1 MEKLPFFYFK
11 EHSSLDFGLYIKEK
25 NVYKGAQR
33 DITYVS
39 VPGRDGDLVID
50 NGRYKNVKI
59 QYKLE
64 LLNNSPR
71 SFAEL
76 ARVIRNWLLV
86 DPGYF
91 KLWDT
96 YDREYFRLASFSSEV
111 DIEQE
116 LRDYGKLNITL
127 NCKPFRYATNGQDTV
142 VIQSTQHLYN
152 VEAHESKPYIRIY
165 GSGTLQLYINGY
177 AYLFKDV
184 NEYIEVDSET
194 KNCFKGTTALNNKM
208 VSDGFPTLVPGDN
221 IISMSAAVTRV
232 EIVPRWCTL

>member
-25 NVYKGAQR
+25 NVFKGAQR
-33 DITYVS
+33 DVTYTS
-39 VPGRDGDLVID
+39 VAGRDGDLMTD

-59 QYKLE
+59 QYKLV

-76 ARVIRNWLLV
+76 ARLIRNWLLV

-116 LRDYGKLNITL
+116 LRDYGKLDITL
-127 NCKPFRYATNGQDTV
+127 NCKPYRYLLQGQERVADYNR
-142 VIQSTQHLYN
+142 LYN
-152 VEAHESKPYIRIY
+152 PEAYDSEPHIKIY
-165 GSGTLQLYINGY
+165 GSGTCYIYINSTQI
-177 AYLFKDV
+177 KINDV
-184 NEYIEVDSET
+184 NGYVEIDSEI
-194 KNCFKGTTALNNKM
+194 KDCYK
-208 VSDGFPTLVPGDN
+208 GDN
-221 IISMSAAVTRV
+221 PLNHKLVGNFPKLSPGLNLITAGSGVSGI
-232 EIVPRWCTL
+232 EITPRWRTI